1 MNNEI
6 IVVKQSPEIQEL
18 LLLIKEEV
26 TARINGEFVE
36 ADE

>member
-6 IVVKQSPEIQEL
+6 IVVKQSPEIEEL
-18 LLLIKEEV
+18 LQLLKEEV
-26 TARINGEFVE
+26 TARVNREFVE

>member
-6 IVVKQSPEIQEL
+6 IVVKQSPEIEEL
-18 LLLIKEEV
+18 LQLIKEEV
-26 TARINGEFVE
+26 TARVNGEFVE